1 MLQNS
6 TISLIAR
13 REILYLLFYAAKA
26 FNTRVEI
33 LKPNDGKSQLEK
45 EWVSEIAGFGF
56 LSIIGLPVVS
66 LI

>member
-1 MLQNS
+1 
-6 TISLIAR
+6 
-13 REILYLLFYAAKA
+13 LLFYAAKA
-26 FNTRVEI
+26 FDRRAEI

-45 EWVSEIAGFGF
+45 EWAKEIAGFGF